1 MISITP
7 TRIHV
12 KGRKDSFKYVV
23 ALAAISLSV
32 VAAAYSSITGG
43 ISPIAYAFA
52 PDSSNQGINWYDKAL
67 SVNQN
72 NVPALVQK
80 GTDLVSQ
87 GYPQQAIVWLD
98 KALSIDSNNMMALIS
113 KGAAL
118 RSSGQYQQAIVLYD
132 KVLSIDP
139 NDLYAL
145 GGKADSLFG
154 SGQHQQAISLIDKAL
169 ELNPTDAK
177 IQQVKE
183 SLQQTIN

>member
-1 MISITP
+1 M
-7 TRIHV
+7 
-12 KGRKDSFKYVV
+12 
-23 ALAAISLSV
+23 
-32 VAAAYSSITGG
+32 
-43 ISPIAYAFA
+43 
-52 PDSSNQGINWYDKAL
+52 
-67 SVNQN
+67 
-72 NVPALVQK
+72 
-80 GTDLVSQ
+80 
-87 GYPQQAIVWLD
+87 WLD

-169 ELNPTDAK
+169 ELNPTNAR

>member
-1 MISITP
+1 MTP
-7 TRIHV
+7 SKMHG
-12 KGRKDSFKYVV
+12 KDRKNRSRYV

-32 VAAAYSSITGG
+32 VAAAYLSLMSGT
-43 ISPIAYAFA
+43 SPSVAYAFT
-52 PDSSNQGINWYDKAL
+52 DSSNNGINWYDKAL

-87 GYPQQAIVWLD
+87 GNTQQAIKWLD

-154 SGQHQQAISLIDKAL
+154 SGHHQQAVSLIDKAL

-183 SLQQTIN
+183 SLQQTIH